1 MGVTILLITHQMQV
15 IQMICNKVAVMEQGR
30 VVEQGEVL
38 EVFGRPK
45 HPTTRHFVRTV
56 INDRIPDNFHEL
68 IRAETRHY
76 RVELL
81 KFIGDAVHEPMIA
94 RLCRTE
100 GLEVN
105 IVGANIQELQNSVM
119 SVFILQLIGD
129 DAHIDAAEAVIDQ
142 AGALRER
149 MEIA

>member
-1 MGVTILLITHQMQV
+1 M
-15 IQMICNKVAVMEQGR
+15 
-30 VVEQGEVL
+30 
-38 EVFGRPK
+38 
-45 HPTTRHFVRTV
+45 
-56 INDRIPDNFHEL
+56 
-68 IRAETRHY
+68 
-76 RVELL
+76 
-81 KFIGDAVHEPMIA
+81 HEPIIA

-129 DAHIDAAEAVIDQ
+129 DEHIDAAESVIDE